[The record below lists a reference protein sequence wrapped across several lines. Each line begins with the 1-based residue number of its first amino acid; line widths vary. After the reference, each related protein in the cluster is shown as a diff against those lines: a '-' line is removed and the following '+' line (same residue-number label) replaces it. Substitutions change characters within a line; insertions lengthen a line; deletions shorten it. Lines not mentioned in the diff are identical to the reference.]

1 MYKVII
7 TPLAHLDEENAY
19 VWYEEK
25 LIGLG
30 DDFLTALENAN
41 RKISEN
47 PTHFSFI
54 DSNKEIRD
62 YLLPRFPFLIA
73 FRIKKDAKETITIH
87 HAKKHPLKIW
97 KGVPQIIQQLR
108 HCPSSEES
116 IK

>member
-1 MYKVII
+1 MKK
-7 TPLAHLDEENAY
+7 NAY

-30 DDFLTALENAN
+30 DDFLITLENAY

-62 YLLPRFPFLIA
+62 YLLPRFPFLIVY
-73 FRIKKDAKETITIH
+73 RIKNDTIEIITIH
-87 HAKKHPLKIW
+87 HAKKHPLK
-97 KGVPQIIQQLR
+97 KHGRV
-108 HCPSSEES
+108 
-116 IK
+116 

>member
-25 LIGLG
+25 LNGLG
-30 DDFLTALENAN
+30 DEFLTALEYAYN
-41 RKISEN
+41 KISQN
-47 PTHFSFI
+47 PDYFSFI

-62 YLLPRFPFLIA
+62 YLLPRFPFLIV
-73 FRIKKDAKETITIH
+73 FRIKNDIVEIITIH
-87 HAKKHPLKIW
+87 HAKKHPLRKY
-97 KGVPQIIQQLR
+97 GR
-108 HCPSSEES
+108 T